1 MRRAVGPPKKIL
13 AICLAAGRRTF
24 DWRQNLGAYLFLC
37 VCGWRRFGA
46 AGTSIF
52 PNVFCG
58 KATSV
63 LQELQSDLDLAG
75 TRNEIRERMRE
86 YADIGSEPRTPQER
100 ADDAWRLVQNV
111 LAEEIAE
118 LNAGLDTDAQIH
130 ERDRLALP
138 DGSQA
143 IDVVY
148 RDQKFSIARS
158 KDRRQLALI
167 DESVGRLPVEAVGS
181 KLFIA
186 GEPIGAAIVE
196 AIGRL
201 VRRATAG
208 IRHASGKTGRYMA
221 LELSTLCATKVEAAL
236 NLADDN
242 GFRFV
247 ESYRTKAPDRRVFLF
262 KRKNL
267 S

>member
-1 MRRAVGPPKKIL
+1 MKCGGATVPPPD
-13 AICLAAGRRTF
+13 CFSRSV
-24 DWRQNLGAYLFLC
+24 FLWK
-37 VCGWRRFGA
+37 G
-46 AGTSIF
+46 
-52 PNVFCG
+52 
-58 KATSV
+58 TSV
-63 LQELQSDLDLAG
+63 LQELQSDLQIVE

-86 YADIGSEPRTPQER
+86 YADIGAEPRTPQDR

-118 LNAGLDTDAQIH
+118 LNVGLDGQAQIL

-143 IDVVY
+143 IEIVY

-158 KDRRQLALI
+158 KDRRQLTLV
-167 DESVGRLPVEAVGS
+167 DESAGRLPVEAVGS
-181 KLFIA
+181 RLFIA

-201 VRRATAG
+201 VRRATSG
-208 IRHASGKTGRYMA
+208 IRNGTNGRYMA
-221 LELSTLCATKVEAAL
+221 LELSTRCASKVEAAL
-236 NLADDN
+236 NLAYSN

-247 ESYRTKAPDRRVFLF
+247 ESYRTKTPDRRVFLF
-262 KRKNL
+262 KRANV

>member
-1 MRRAVGPPKKIL
+1 LKERR
-13 AICLAAGRRTF
+13 
-24 DWRQNLGAYLFLC
+24 LF
-37 VCGWRRFGA
+37 
-46 AGTSIF
+46 
-52 PNVFCG
+52 
-58 KATSV
+58 V
-63 LQELQSDLDLAG
+63 LQELQSDLNLVE
-75 TRNEIRERMRE
+75 TRNEVRERMRE
-86 YADIGSEPRTPQER
+86 YADLGTEARSPVER

-118 LNAGLDTDAQIH
+118 LNVGLDGSAQIL

-143 IDVVY
+143 IEIAY

-158 KDRRQLALI
+158 KNHLQLALI
-167 DESVGRLPVEAVGS
+167 DESAGRLPVETLGS

-186 GEPIGAAIVE
+186 GEPIGSAIVAAI
-196 AIGRL
+196 ARL

-208 IRHASGKTGRYMA
+208 IKHSAGKSGRYMA
-221 LELSTLCATKVEAAL
+221 LELSTSCAPKVEAAL

-247 ESYRTKAPDRRVFLF
+247 ESYRTRTPDRRVFLF
-262 KRKNL
+262 ERAAKQM
-267 S
+267 

>member
-1 MRRAVGPPKKIL
+1 
-13 AICLAAGRRTF
+13 
-24 DWRQNLGAYLFLC
+24 
-37 VCGWRRFGA
+37 
-46 AGTSIF
+46 
-52 PNVFCG
+52 
-58 KATSV
+58 V
-63 LQELQSDLDLAG
+63 LQELQTDLDLVES
-75 TRNEIRERMRE
+75 RNEIRERMRE
-86 YADIGSEPRTPQER
+86 YADMGSEPRTPQER

-111 LAEEIAE
+111 LAEEIAG
-118 LNAGLDTDAQIH
+118 LNHGLDAQAKIL

-143 IDVVY
+143 IEVVY

-158 KDRRQLALI
+158 KDRQQLALI
-167 DESVGRLPVEAVGS
+167 DQSAGRLPVEAVGS

-201 VRRATAG
+201 VRRATSG
-208 IRHASGKTGRYMA
+208 IRNAAGKTGRYMA
-221 LELSTLCATKVEAAL
+221 LELSTRCATKVEAAL

-247 ESYRTKAPDRRVFLF
+247 ESYKTKTPDRRVFLF
-262 KRKNL
+262 KRKTL
-267 S
+267 T

>member
-1 MRRAVGPPKKIL
+1 MGRLTIHISGARWSSSISTGYKRS
-13 AICLAAGRRTF
+13 AA
-24 DWRQNLGAYLFLC
+24 WRSTARL
-37 VCGWRRFGA
+37 
-46 AGTSIF
+46 
-52 PNVFCG
+52 CG

-63 LQELQSDLDLAG
+63 LQELQADLDLVE
-75 TRNEIRERMRE
+75 TRNQIRERMRE
-86 YADIGSEPRTPQER
+86 YADMGSEIRSPKER

-118 LNAGLDTDAQIH
+118 LNRGLVADAQIL

-143 IDVVY
+143 IEIVY
-148 RDQKFSIARS
+148 RDQIFSIARS
-158 KDRRQLALI
+158 KDRRQLALV
-167 DESVGRLPVEAVGS
+167 DESVGRLPVEAMGA

-208 IRHASGKTGRYMA
+208 IKHAAGKSGRYMA
-221 LELSTLCATKVEAAL
+221 LELSTRCATKVEAAL
-236 NLADDN
+236 NLANDN

-247 ESYRTKAPDRRVFLF
+247 ESYRTKTPDRRVFLF
-262 KRKNL
+262 ERNA
-267 S
+267 SS